1 MPKRIMSVSRLVK
14 ILVLTL
20 ALVNVAIAA
29 QRPAEVEKGIG
40 DQVYCMCGG
49 CVTSLNT
56 CPMQFCEVKEGM
68 HSIIRADLEQGKTE
82 PEILQDLVNRYG
94 EKVLAAPPARG
105 FNLTAW
111 LLPGV
116 GLLIGLFLAITIVRR
131 WRKPTAEAA
140 APAGAPPVDES
151 VLSAVEEEMKKYLD

>member
-1 MPKRIMSVSRLVK
+1 MSASRLVK

-20 ALVNVAIAA
+20 ALVNVAMAA
-29 QRPAEVEKGIG
+29 QSPADIEKGIG

-68 HSIIRADLEQGKTE
+68 HSTIRADLEQGKTE

-116 GLLIGLFLAITIVRR
+116 GLLIGLFLAITVVRR
-131 WRKPTAEAA
+131 WRRRTAEAA